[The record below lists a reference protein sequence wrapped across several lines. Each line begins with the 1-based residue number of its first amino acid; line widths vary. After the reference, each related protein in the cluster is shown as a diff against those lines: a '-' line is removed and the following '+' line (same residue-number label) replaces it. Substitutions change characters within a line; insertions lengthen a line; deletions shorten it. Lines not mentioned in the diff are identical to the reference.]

1 MFAVYAHPIRTGDR
15 ASNSIEYK
23 PLISIADWSCHCPFL
38 DFFLPASP
46 LFQTPIQRR
55 PAVECRQSLCD
66 RNPQDARFFYI
77 QTRTTLDMSQQFNP
91 CITDDGSYTFFSEE
105 FGQTFHSKYGAKEES
120 IYKYAIPTLLSE
132 KASRGHLRILD
143 ICYGLGYNS
152 AAALATIWRSNPNC
166 TVEIIALEID
176 RSVPISAIEHHLLND
191 WEEPIPSLLTQLIQM
206 ESILVPR
213 GSANETARLNARLI
227 LGDARQTIV
236 DPLDRGFQADAIF
249 LDPFSPTACPQ
260 LWTIEFIDRVA
271 KCCASDGIIAT
282 YSCASAVRTA
292 MVEAGLFVG
301 DTSPVGRKSPG
312 TIASFNAAQITPLS
326 QQEREHLQTR
336 AAIPYRDPTLSDSMA
351 KIIIRRELEQDD
363 CGLETTSQW
372 KKRWRKN

>member
-1 MFAVYAHPIRTGDR
+1 
-15 ASNSIEYK
+15 
-23 PLISIADWSCHCPFL
+23 
-38 DFFLPASP
+38 
-46 LFQTPIQRR
+46 
-55 PAVECRQSLCD
+55 
-66 RNPQDARFFYI
+66 
-77 QTRTTLDMSQQFNP
+77 MSQQFNP

-105 FGQTFHSKYGAKEES
+105 FGQTFHSKYGAREES
-120 IYKYAIPTLLSE
+120 IYKYAIPTLLAE

-152 AAALATIWRSNPNC
+152 AAALATIWRSNPDC
-166 TVEIIALEID
+166 SVEIMALELD
-176 RSVPISAIEHHLLND
+176 RAVPISAIEHNLLND
-191 WEEPIPSLLTQLIQM
+191 WTEPIPQLLTQLVRA

-213 GSANETARLNARLI
+213 GSANDTGQLSAELI
-227 LGDARQTIV
+227 FGDARQTIERV
-236 DPLDRGFQADAIF
+236 IAREFTADAIF

-260 LWTIEFIDRVA
+260 LWTLEFIDRVA

-292 MVEAGLFVG
+292 LVAAGLFVG

-312 TIASFNAAQITPLS
+312 TIASFAAAQLTPLS
-326 QQEREHLQTR
+326 QQELEHLSTR

-372 KKRWRKN
+372 KKRWRNK